1 MLKPPNLVFCYGCP
15 GRVSR
20 WGDGWGLGGRK
31 NGEGLREEGGGRLRE
46 CVKGRTGVVR
56 TGRYTGGR
64 EAGRQAL
71 MSHTLKKSMG
81 TTNKYLKTS
90 TKQ

>member
-1 MLKPPNLVFCYGCP
+1 M
-15 GRVSR
+15 
-20 WGDGWGLGGRK
+20 DGLG
-31 NGEGLREEGGGRLRE
+31 
-46 CVKGRTGVVR
+46 VKGRTGVVR

-71 MSHTLKKSMG
+71 KSHTLKKSMG
-81 TTNKYLKTS
+81 TTDKYLKTS